1 VIAQGGERSTYENR
15 VVGQAV
21 GDLSRGKHRPPAAS
35 GQFEP
40 AQGVH
45 GRSQAAVGTH
55 PAAVRAESRV
65 VRQACGS
72 AAGWA
77 ERGVGAS
84 RKVRCHLVRWSSSRL
99 TSAAASRSAALSRT
113 SPSGNTAIQA
123 IARSLRTGKRG
134 KPFGVESV
142 RHAATRTPRASSNA
156 QLPVVAN
163 QSSSAS
169 ASVVSP
175 QVPTMARSS
184 RGRSSRPPL
193 ATAAGGR
200 RAGCSGRSRST
211 SSLSTMVAF
220 AASRS
225 PARTGS

>member
-1 VIAQGGERSTYENR
+1 MIAQGGERSTYENR

-84 RKVRCHLVRWSSSRL
+84 RKVRCDLVRWSSSRL

-113 SPSGNTAIQA
+113 SPSG
-123 IARSLRTGKRG
+123 
-134 KPFGVESV
+134 
-142 RHAATRTPRASSNA
+142 TPRSRRSPLVAHGQAGETVRGGVGSPRRHPNA
-156 QLPVVAN
+156 QSVLQRATPGSGEPVLERVRVGCQPTGADYGPLEPR
-163 QSSSAS
+163 
-169 ASVVSP
+169 SVVETTPSH
-175 QVPTMARSS
+175 S
-184 RGRSSRPPL
+184 RRW
-193 ATAAGGR
+193 
-200 RAGCSGRSRST
+200 
-211 SSLSTMVAF
+211 
-220 AASRS
+220 
-225 PARTGS
+225 PARRLQWPQ